1 MCTCFVDSGE
11 NSMEEIIDI
20 NGKNLFLKTMG
31 NGEPLLFLHSSLL
44 TSEMWNTQIRYFS
57 KKYLTIA
64 YDFCGHGKSE
74 LPKST
79 YSDYEDLKAII
90 NKKNLSKIILIGCSY
105 GGSVAL
111 DFTLKYPEY
120 VSKLILISPAIN
132 GYNYPLRLTLE
143 SIRNFRNVKKY
154 GIEKSAELFMKNKY
168 WSYFVP
174 KENGSTEIFK
184 KLFIG
189 NGNFYNGKY
198 NQKYILKPFAIKRL
212 SEINTDVLLIIG
224 NNDSKFNKNAS
235 KIIKDKIGKIKYCE
249 INGCGHL
256 PNIEKNEEVNKII
269 QEYLWRLGN

>member
-1 MCTCFVDSGE
+1 
-11 NSMEEIIDI
+11 MEEIMNI
-20 NGKNLFLKTMG
+20 NEKKLYIKTIG
-31 NGEPLLFLHSSLL
+31 NGEPLFFLHSSLL
-44 TSEMWNTQIRYFS
+44 TSEMWNIQMEYFS

-74 LPKST
+74 LPKGS
-79 YSDYEDLKAII
+79 YSDYDDLKAII
-90 NKKNLSKIILIGCSY
+90 DKKNLSKIILIGCSY

-132 GYNYPLRLTLE
+132 GHNYPLRLTLE
-143 SIRNFRNVKKY
+143 SIINFRNVQKY
-154 GIEKSAELFMKNKY
+154 GIEKSAELFVENKY

-174 KENGSTEIFK
+174 KENDYKEIFE

-198 NQKYILKPFAIKRL
+198 DQKYILKPFAMKRL

-235 KIIKDKIGKIKYCE
+235 KILKDRIGKIKYCG
-249 INGCGHL
+249 INECGHL
-256 PNIEKNEEVNKII
+256 PNIEKYEEVNKII
-269 QEYLWRLGN
+269 GEFNELQ

>member
-1 MCTCFVDSGE
+1 
-11 NSMEEIIDI
+11 MEEIINI
-20 NGKNLFLKTMG
+20 NGKNLLIKTMG
-31 NGEPLLFLHSSLL
+31 NGEPLFFLHSSLL
-44 TSEMWNTQIRYFS
+44 TSEMWNTQIEYFS
-57 KKYLTIA
+57 KNYLTIA
-64 YDFCGHGKSE
+64 YDFFGHGKSE
-74 LPKST
+74 LPKGS

-90 NKKNLSKIILIGCSY
+90 DKKYLSKIILIGCSY

-143 SIRNFRNVKKY
+143 SIINFRNVQKY
-154 GIEKSAELFMKNKY
+154 GIKRATELFMHNKY
-168 WSYFVP
+168 WSYFIP
-174 KENGSTEIFK
+174 KKNNSKEIFK

-198 NQKYILKPFAIKRL
+198 NQKYILKPFALKRL

-224 NNDSKFNKNAS
+224 NNDSRFNKNAS
-235 KIIKDKIGKIKYCE
+235 KILRDKIAKIKYCE

-256 PNIEKNEEVNKII
+256 PNIEKNEEVNRII
-269 QEYLWRLGN
+269 REFLQ

>member
-1 MCTCFVDSGE
+1 
-11 NSMEEIIDI
+11 
-20 NGKNLFLKTMG
+20 
-31 NGEPLLFLHSSLL
+31 
-44 TSEMWNTQIRYFS
+44 MWNTQMEYFS

-64 YDFCGHGKSE
+64 YDFCRHGKSE
-74 LPKST
+74 LPKGS
-79 YSDYEDLKAII
+79 YSEYDDLKAII
-90 NKKNLSKIILIGCSY
+90 DKKNLSKIILTGCSY
-105 GGSVAL
+105 GGSAAI

-143 SIRNFRNVKKY
+143 SIRNFRNVQKY
-154 GIEKSAELFMKNKY
+154 GIEKSAELFIHNKY

-174 KENGSTEIFK
+174 KENYSKEIFK

-198 NQKYILKPFAIKRL
+198 SQKYILKPFAIKRL

-224 NNDSKFNKNAS
+224 NNDSKFNKNVS
-235 KIIKDKIGKIKYCE
+235 KILKNKIVKIKYYE

-256 PNIEKNEEVNKII
+256 PNIEKNEEVNKLIGEFNEL
-269 QEYLWRLGN
+269 Q